1 MVARGVSS
9 DDGDS
14 GAADTDFTLRVQ
26 RVRVGPRVLLLDGDG
41 RGDLLLVL
49 SHVQSAGPL

>member
-1 MVARGVSS
+1 VARGVSS
-9 DDGDS
+9 DDGHSRAD
-14 GAADTDFTLRVQ
+14 DTDFALRVQ
-26 RVRVGPRVLLLDGDG
+26 RVRLGPRVLLLDGDG